1 MSRQVRTLG
10 VAALG
15 VAIAALAV
23 LGVGTIL
30 GTAGYGPRAPE
41 RDVSHEKPY
50 SDFIGREYRV
60 TGDISASAWNDYPDR
75 VKILSIT
82 LSPSP
87 GTRNRFVSAVT
98 PLAVGQRIRILSARH
113 SYTLLEIVRN
123 YVVAV
128 PGAGLPDG
136 VPVTMTV
143 TSDGTPDPRFYEP
156 INK

>member
-1 MSRQVRTLG
+1 VSRQLRKLG

-23 LGVGTIL
+23 LVVSIIL
-30 GTAGYGPRAPE
+30 GIAGYGPREPE

-60 TGDISASAWNDYPDR
+60 TGNISASAWNDYPNR

-87 GTRNRFVSAVT
+87 GTRNRFVSTVT
-98 PLAVGQRIRILSARH
+98 PLAVGQRLRILSARH
-113 SYTLLEIVRN
+113 SYTLLEIIRK

-143 TSDGTPDPRFYEP
+143 TSDGTPDPRFYQA
-156 INK
+156 IDD